1 MKKNLKSHYTVAS
14 DLKKKNGHTT
24 EKNIAIFHKPKQHS
38 GTDL

>member
-14 DLKKKNGHTT
+14 DLKKNGGTT